1 MPPLPD
7 AKRLIDQAIAAAKA
21 AADLLVA
28 GRREADSGLREAQW
42 QGGRDVKL
50 AADKAAEAAVVDK
63 LGGSAA
69 LPILS
74 EEAGWIGTP
83 PGAEALY
90 WCVDPLDGT
99 FNYWRGIPG
108 TAVSIALCR
117 AGVSQMGVVVDLD
130 SGAVWHGGPG
140 LGAFCDRAPV
150 AVAATED
157 PAAGV
162 LATGFPHLADLSD
175 AGLRPLAERAQRW
188 KKIRMFGTAT
198 LAAVWVAD
206 GRLDA
211 YAEAGAR
218 WWDVAAA
225 FAIVAGAGGSVRATP
240 VAGGPF
246 DPMAPLDVAAAA
258 TPTLMAA
265 LGGGDRPGVH

>member
-1 MPPLPD
+1 MSPFAD
-7 AKRLIDQAIAAAKA
+7 ADRLTDRAIEAAKA
-21 AADLLVA
+21 AAAVLIDGKKTA
-28 GRREADSGLREAQW
+28 EGGLRTAEW
-42 QGGRDVKL
+42 EGGRDVKL
-50 AADKAAEAAVVDK
+50 AADKAAEAVVAK
-63 LGGSAA
+63 ALGDGAD

-74 EEAGWIGTP
+74 EEAGWIGRPPDADTP
-83 PGAEALY
+83 Y

-117 AGVSQMGVVVDLD
+117 AGVSQLGVVLDLE

-140 LGAFCDRAPV
+140 LGAFCDGTAV

-188 KKIRMFGTAT
+188 KKIRMLGTAT

-258 TPTLMAA
+258 TPALMAA